1 MRTVFRATDEPVS
14 TRFDYWHDVL
24 GRTLGPLD
32 LRRPAD
38 PDFRDRLAVSR
49 LGPVGLADLTI
60 AQPGVAARSDRHV
73 RETDRD
79 LVKLDIAAAGP
90 TLIEH
95 DDRRVL
101 LRPGDLTLV
110 GTATPF
116 RLAAGPARVLSL
128 VFPRSLLPL
137 PPDRVRS
144 LAGVRLPGDVGPGAL
159 VSVLARRLADEAADL
174 DGAAAARLG
183 TTVLDLVTTAV
194 AARLDERSTVP
205 PETRRRA
212 LVAQVRAYVEANLG
226 DPTLTPA
233 TVAAAVPVSVR
244 YLHKLF
250 EAEPTSVAEWIRRRR
265 LERCRDDLLDPATWH
280 VPVGAVGAR
289 WGFPDPAH
297 FSRAFRAAYG
307 LPPARFRRE
316 MTDRRP

>member
-38 PDFRDRLAVSR
+38 PDFRDRLAVSS

-60 AQPGVAARSDRHV
+60 AQPGVAARGHRHA
-73 RETDRD
+73 RQADRD
-79 LVKLDIAAAGP
+79 LVKLDVAAAGP
-90 TLIEH
+90 ALIEH
-95 DDRRVL
+95 GDRQVL

-110 GTATPF
+110 GTASPF

-128 VFPRSLLPL
+128 VFPRGLLAL
-137 PPDRVRS
+137 PPDRARE
-144 LAGVRLPGDVGPGAL
+144 LAGVRLPGDRGAGAL
-159 VSVLARRLADEAADL
+159 VSVLARRLADEAGHL
-174 DGAAAARLG
+174 DASAAARVG

-212 LVAQVRAYVEANLG
+212 LVAQVRAYIEANLG
-226 DPTLTPA
+226 DPALTPA

-250 EAEPTSVAEWIRRRR
+250 EAEQTTVAGWIRRRR
-265 LERCRDDLLDPATWH
+265 LERCRDDLLDPATLH
-280 VPVGAVGAR
+280 EPVGAVGAR
-289 WGFPDPAH
+289 WGFADPAH

-307 LPPARFRRE
+307 LPPDRFRRE
-316 MTDRRP
+316 MTTRGP